1 MEAPGNSLLIES
13 NRKIAVSRVDDQFT
27 KNSSATNLRNTFQV
41 KKSEWTTTLDSGI
54 EVNPGDQI
62 SLEYSAINVPGIGSE
77 VIEFL
82 GSVNTAD
89 SDGTF
94 RKDNETIAEFEFYVT
109 NRLEF
114 NMPAPV
120 GDARMRR
127 DLYSSVYG
135 TPSLDGRLHGNGQHR
150 AGGGTYL
157 DDAAGFESFTAAYP
171 YRAIPGVAWSTYIG
185 TEEKFMD
192 PKIINTPALDNA
204 TWGAPGSQDK
214 YAEHTPLAR
223 GPYTT
228 SRPSSDRMYVGD
240 VPAIEN
246 NDIIIPFID
255 FTTAAN
261 GGAQAE
267 DLSNIIA
274 WTGRKQRIEF
284 KIREGNSTPARIG
297 EVMSTQM
304 KDRNIDN
311 SIYGAYSWTPEEVIP
326 GVYNWAPAVGE
337 PLAAGQKRRLTF
349 TPTGVVC
356 GKTYQTLESS
366 TGYLLRRAFLKDT
379 LPATALNVWR
389 CEFDFESGNNGATSF
404 GGRNYSTAE
413 AYRALYNNLLCGNP
427 EEWGLATGLIPRLQ
441 WFSTT
446 TQLVNANGGFKAPQ
460 PGGTYS
466 GFIIPTMWTG
476 STDQLNEDPRGGTF
490 PNVKLGEYGNRPR
503 LLNIVNQKEE
513 TVKAL
518 IPTGSYPAGGADG
531 AFTWSYR
538 AAAPM
543 PFHDIKDYEVLVTNL
558 FLRGGADNANDGFV
572 MSALENSNEA
582 RQKWFP
588 FTGADA
594 PIPEKQ
600 DNAFFDAAYVNWLCG
615 AIDDEYTYPN
625 AVADGVPG
633 VNVFLSNDYL
643 TNVYQ
648 NDPTNPLF
656 TGPNSILID
665 SALPNKGHYT
675 LFDVKPTALA
685 GSAPITTVTWCTYN
699 FGLENIPGFKELG
712 FNNEAQQRNIKVF
725 RYLPSPPTPT
735 DAPITAENLYNE
747 KCSWLVGPE
756 FGINASGIGSRF
768 RTRPP
773 NTAFE
778 IYKEQ
783 IYDKY
788 IGKYN
793 DGKGC
798 GVIPVYDW
806 GSGSIAIKNEPF
818 IAVIAFKEGKT
829 TQRSFPH
836 PYRGEAFFPASASFL
851 QNKLAFPVTTQLT
864 NPDSY
869 SPPNV
874 AYDGP
879 NARTIENCVES
890 EPYQYANAIFCGA
903 NDPIVEFNNVF
914 TRFSISKLHTTSF
927 RGNGPFNRMD
937 VQGGNADADSI
948 IISTDSRPAAISR
961 KDQPESKVGGAFI
974 DVIFD
979 PNASPQVPLGGTTN
993 VISFAQLEAVIY
1005 PYTTLSTQGGV
1016 SLLSLEIPVVGQ
1028 SVGIKLSPWDYHNFE
1043 NTLFFK
1049 LGYRLNQLL
1058 PLCGMRQTQFNS
1070 SSHNLNF
1077 GKENNI
1083 GLQCY
1088 NQVKPVTT
1096 NAYVSS
1102 SEQPSFVIGFGASNL
1117 HAGQSQPQGITGDLI
1132 SLPLPAYNLGVNYRN
1147 SATQG
1152 NSDQLIAFAL
1162 PNKTTFPYLVLYSNI
1177 ASPCG
1182 YQYVGSANGK
1192 QALNQVIA
1200 FLSTNYTVSDYSFG
1214 FRSDLVFTVTKPYV
1228 ITTITSS
1235 IRLPNGLPA
1244 ENLLGE
1250 NSAVI
1255 YRIDFARRAP
1265 PRELAPPDDKE
1276 KDKKDKKKKDDDD
1289 DDY

>member
-27 KNSSATNLRNTFQV
+27 QNSSATNLRNSFQV

-82 GSVNTAD
+82 GSTNT
-89 SDGTF
+89 SDNDGIF
-94 RKDNETIAEFEFYVT
+94 RKDNETDAEFEFYVT

-127 DLYSSVYG
+127 PLYSAQYG
-135 TPSLDGRLHGNGQHR
+135 TPSLDGRFAGNGQHTS
-150 AGGGTYL
+150 GQGTYL
-157 DDAAGFESFTAAYP
+157 GEAAGFQEFCSSYP

-185 TEEKFMD
+185 TEQKFSD

-228 SRPSSDRMYVGD
+228 SRPSSDRMYVGN
-240 VPAIEN
+240 VPDLTKN
-246 NDIIIPFID
+246 GIIVPFMD
-255 FTTAAN
+255 FTTSAQ
-261 GGAQAE
+261 GGADSG
-267 DLSNIIA
+267 DLNNITA
-274 WTGRKQRIEF
+274 WTPKRQVVNF

-297 EVMSTQM
+297 EVLSTQM
-304 KDRNIDN
+304 KDRNIND
-311 SIYGAYSWTPEEVIP
+311 SIYGAYSWTPQDIIP
-326 GVYNWAPAVGE
+326 GAYNWSPPIGTA
-337 PLAAGQKRRLTF
+337 LAAGQKRVLTF
-349 TPTGVVC
+349 TQTGVVC

-366 TGYLLRRAFLKDT
+366 TGYLLRRGYLKNL
-379 LPATALNVWR
+379 LPATAFNKWS
-389 CEFDFESGNNGATSF
+389 CEFDFESGDNGNTSF
-404 GGRNYSTAE
+404 AGRGYRTAE

-427 EEWGLATGLIPRLQ
+427 EEWELATGLIPRLQ
-441 WFSTT
+441 YLSTT
-446 TQLVNANGGFKAPQ
+446 TALVNTNGGFKEPQ
-460 PGGTYS
+460 AGGTYG

-476 STDQLNEDPRGGTF
+476 DTNQLNEDPRNGTL
-490 PNVKLGEYGNRPR
+490 PNVKLGEYGNHPR
-503 LLNIVNQKEE
+503 ILNLVSTTDR
-513 TVKAL
+513 TVAAL
-518 IPTGSYPAGGADG
+518 NPTGSYPAGGADG
-531 AFTWSYR
+531 PFSWSYR
-538 AAAPM
+538 APAAM
-543 PFHDIKDYEVLVTNL
+543 PFHDIQDYEVLITNM
-558 FLRGGADNANDGFV
+558 FLRGGADAQGDNGFV
-572 MSALENSNEA
+572 MDQLEASNEK

-594 PIPEKQ
+594 PIPENQ
-600 DNAFFDAAYVNWLCG
+600 DNNYFDAAYVDWLFG
-615 AIDDEYTYPN
+615 RIDDEFTFAN
-625 AVADGVPG
+625 ATVDGLPG

-643 TNVYQ
+643 TNIYQ
-648 NDPTNPLF
+648 ADPTNPLF
-656 TGPNSILID
+656 TGPNSILVE
-665 SALPNKGHYT
+665 SAAPNKGHYT
-675 LFDVKPTALA
+675 VFEVKPTALS
-685 GSAPITTVTWCTYN
+685 GSAPIPTVTWCSYN
-699 FGLENIPGFKELG
+699 FEFENVPGFKELG
-712 FNNEAQQRNIKVF
+712 YNNEAQQRNVKVF
-725 RYLPSPPTPT
+725 RFLPSPPGPT
-735 DAPITAENLYNE
+735 DLPITAENLYNE
-747 KCSWLVGPE
+747 KCTWLVGPE
-756 FGINASGIGSRF
+756 FGPTFGRF

-773 NTAFE
+773 NSTFE

-783 IYDKY
+783 IFDKY
-788 IGKYN
+788 IGKFN
-793 DGKGC
+793 NGKGC

-806 GSGSIAIKNEPF
+806 TNGSIAIRNEPF
-818 IAVIAFKEGKT
+818 LAVIAFKDGSK
-829 TQRSFPH
+829 TQRAFPR
-836 PYRGEAFFPASASFL
+836 PYRGESFFPASASFL
-851 QNKLAFPVTTQLT
+851 QNKLAFPITTQLT

-874 AYDGP
+874 AYDGAT
-879 NARTIENCVES
+879 ARTIENCIES
-890 EPYQYANAIFCGA
+890 EPYQYANSIFCGA
-903 NDPIVEFNNVF
+903 NDPIIEFNTVF

-948 IISTDSRPAAISR
+948 VVTTDSRPAAISR
-961 KDQPESKVGGAFI
+961 KDAPESKIGGVLEDKIYDPGAGVG
-974 DVIFD
+974 
-979 PNASPQVPLGGTTN
+979 LGGTTN

-1016 SLLSLEIPVVGQ
+1016 ALVSLSIPFANKTGQ
-1028 SVGIKLSPWDYHNFE
+1028 AVLSPWDYHNFE

-1077 GKENNI
+1077 GKDNNI

-1102 SEQPSFVIGFGASNL
+1102 SEQPSFVIGFGAINL
-1117 HAGQSQPQGITGDLI
+1117 HQGQSTPQGITGDLI

-1182 YQYVGSANGK
+1182 YQYVGSSDGK
-1192 QALNQVIA
+1192 QALNKVIA

-1228 ITTITSS
+1228 ITTISSS

-1255 YRIDFARRAP
+1255 YRIDFARRSP
-1265 PRELAPPDDKE
+1265 PMELAPPDDKK

-1289 DDY
+1289 DY